1 MQNVLQRKRMF
12 AKIGTTKGVSFMGK
26 KKIIIWVIL
35 VFVFL
40 LGLASFYGYKEYQ
53 EKKEIERQEKLIE
66 NNLNHIEQVASTF
79 ESEKN
84 YDKKLEYL
92 KNAINE
98 QEKYSKSKEVFKE
111 VVDKWRVCVAGMK
124 KYFNENYDTIIS
136 ENTIS
141 KINETKDKNVIQN
154 AIDNLSNL
162 SDVLDAE
169 GDFTCEEDK
178 LHNLHERIDGLLV
191 SYNQQ
196 LEQIK
201 ADEEAAKKAEEERLA
216 KEKAEAE
223 KKKKE
228 NKNKNKSSSNSN
240 NTSNSNGR
248 KKYSSYEEVDKLIKN
263 GTITNYSCW
272 EWVGADGV
280 QYKRYIVDDYSYCS
294 DGQIIDYL
302 DPKYGDVFDF

>member
-1 MQNVLQRKRMF
+1 MR
-12 AKIGTTKGVSFMGK
+12 K
-26 KKIIIWVIL
+26 KKIIIVIL
-35 VFVFL
+35 LVSVFL
-40 LGLASFYGYKEYQ
+40 LGLASHYGYKEYQ
-53 EKKEIERQEKLIE
+53 EKKEMERQEKLIQ
-66 NNLNHIEQVASTF
+66 NNLNRIEEIASTF
-79 ESEKN
+79 ESEED

-111 VVDKWRVCVAGMK
+111 VTDEWSVTVAGMK
-124 KYFNENYDTIIS
+124 TYFNENYDTVIS

-141 KINETKDKNVIQN
+141 NINETKDKNVIQT
-154 AIDNLSNL
+154 AIGNLSNL
-162 SDVLDAE
+162 RGVLDTE
-169 GDFTCEEDK
+169 GGFTCGEDE
-178 LHNLHERIDGLLV
+178 LHNLHESIDDLLA
-191 SYNQQ
+191 SYNQR

-201 ADEEAAKKAEEERLA
+201 ADEEAEKKAEEERLA
-216 KEKAEAE
+216 REKEEAE

-228 NKNKNKSSSNSN
+228 DKNKNNSSSNVN

-248 KKYSSYEEVDKLIKN
+248 KKYSSYEEVDRLIKN
-263 GTITNYSCW
+263 GTITNYDW
-272 EWVGADGV
+272 VEWVVDGV

>member
-1 MQNVLQRKRMF
+1 MDCE
-12 AKIGTTKGVSFMGK
+12 KGVDFMGK
-26 KKIIIWVIL
+26 KKKIIMAVVL
-35 VFVFL
+35 VVAVL

-53 EKKEIERQEKLIE
+53 EKKEIERQKKLIE

-79 ESEKN
+79 ENEED
-84 YDKKLEYL
+84 YDRKLEHL

-111 VVDKWRVCVAGMK
+111 VVDKWSVAVAGMK

-141 KINETKDKNVIQN
+141 NINETKDKNVIQN

-162 SDVLDAE
+162 SDVLDVE
-169 GDFTCEEDK
+169 GSLTCEEDK
-178 LHNLHERIDGLLV
+178 LHNLHESIDGLLA

-216 KEKAEAE
+216 REKAEAE
-223 KKKKE
+223 MKANNNSKKK
-228 NKNKNKSSSNSN
+228 NNSN
-240 NTSNSNGR
+240 NTSNSSTNNNS
-248 KKYSSYEEVDKLIKN
+248 KKERYSSFEEVDRLIKN
-263 GTITNYSCW
+263 GTIKNYKW
-272 EWVGADGV
+272 KTMD
-280 QYKRYIVDDYSYCS
+280 
-294 DGQIIDYL
+294 
-302 DPKYGDVFDF
+302 YGDGNVITVYLVNGWYYGSNGEIYDANDPVFDGFGM